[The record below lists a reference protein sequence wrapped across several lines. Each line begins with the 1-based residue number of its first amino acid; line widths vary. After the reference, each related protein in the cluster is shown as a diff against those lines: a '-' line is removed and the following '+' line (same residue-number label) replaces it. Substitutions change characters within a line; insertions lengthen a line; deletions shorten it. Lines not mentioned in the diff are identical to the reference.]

1 MECSELPLNILAALF
16 VMMLAAGTLLAL
28 SIGGMIWQVLIWRKG
43 RITNPNFPWQQAIG
57 KFLCMTAYL
66 PFLIISLILLAIIIT
81 ALTILTWQA
90 NSPNTVTNEAQKA
103 LISSCDLLIKGASGA
118 LFGFTGGFGMGKV
131 TLTPP
136 STS

>member
-1 MECSELPLNILAALF
+1 
-16 VMMLAAGTLLAL
+16 
-28 SIGGMIWQVLIWRKG
+28 
-43 RITNPNFPWQQAIG
+43 
-57 KFLCMTAYL
+57 MTAYL